1 MGSFILRRLF
11 QAVGTIFGVM
21 LITFVLFRAMPG
33 DIAAANLGEKA
44 TEREKAA
51 WRHRYGYDMPL
62 LVNVHRRILIKDS
75 SQPEPGATRMPPAVA
90 DAGESNASEA
100 LALILAGAD
109 DTSVPPD
116 DRGRTFM
123 GRWHSGLD
131 RQTPISEITHGKSM
145 TLPPPDSAEA
155 PKSPPGPPRL
165 VFTLTSRRKVE
176 VPLTGVTTVGELI
189 DAINRAGGSDL
200 QAEISRLSLGQVF
213 DSQFFRHLRVSAT
226 FEARTLNEADGRKLT
241 EIIAQHAP
249 ASLALTVP
257 ALAIEWT
264 IGLAIAALV
273 AYYRGSLGDKL
284 GVFLSVLFMCVPT
297 LGLMIYGQ
305 SLMYSISPKHAFGVT
320 YVQNIYVPI
329 AILVLAGLGSQ
340 VRFYRTIILDET
352 NRDYVRTARAK
363 GLPLY
368 DVLFKHV
375 LRNCMLP
382 VLTSL
387 ILSVPF
393 LMMGSL
399 LFESYFG
406 IPGLGDL
413 MISAIN
419 SRNEPVINGLVFLT
433 SLIYT
438 LGLLLTDISYA
449 IFDPRIRL
457 R

>member
-1 MGSFILRRLF
+1 
-11 QAVGTIFGVM
+11 
-21 LITFVLFRAMPG
+21 
-33 DIAAANLGEKA
+33 
-44 TEREKAA
+44 
-51 WRHRYGYDMPL
+51 
-62 LVNVHRRILIKDS
+62 
-75 SQPEPGATRMPPAVA
+75 
-90 DAGESNASEA
+90 
-100 LALILAGAD
+100 LILAGAD